1 MPPIWAAQESEAG
14 GQRAG
19 GGARAAQ
26 HGLAALHAARDRVQ
40 HRERLLPARE
50 GEVASARVRRLR
62 RENASRPITASS
74 TTMMTPP
81 KARIMCSKRAGTFT
95 NGSCSA
101 MITTSAIASTICSA
115 TTEPASVA
123 LGTSVPTSLSR
134 RCSTATRAISP
145 RRAGSSVLSRKPT
158 KSAGTT
164 CA

>member
-1 MPPIWAAQESEAG
+1 MPRDLRGPGGEPG

-19 GGARAAQ
+19 GGARPAQ

-40 HRERLLPARE
+40 HRERLLAARE
-50 GEVASARVRRLR
+50 REVRAHAAAAR
-62 RENASRPITASS
+62 RENVSRPITASS

-123 LGTSVPTSLSR
+123 VGTSVPTSLSR

-145 RRAGSSVLSRKPT
+145 RRAGSSVLSRKPM